1 MPRFHSFLGKS
12 FDHSMPRLCLQ
23 IYPQKKDPTIQS
35 LGRVETQKNQM
46 ITKQHKQPNEG
57 ARLAREGERLD
68 SPLYTEEDK
77 EKDI

>member
-1 MPRFHSFLGKS
+1 M
-12 FDHSMPRLCLQ
+12 
-23 IYPQKKDPTIQS
+23 PTIQS